1 LITILDEIIRP
12 SLTNWTEFGKLID
25 KSSNDLLSVA
35 HKTVETRLA
44 FANTHLVI
52 LRQVNNNTLKRAM
65 FENIIINLVS
75 SLQSVAHV
83 INERYTVGI
92 NYKVEI
98 DHKYYKREKKHL
110 EASKICLRC
119 KLKTVNTTLAEL
131 LDGDINHWQS
141 SKPLV

>member
-1 LITILDEIIRP
+1 
-12 SLTNWTEFGKLID
+12 LID
-25 KSSNDLLSVA
+25 ESSNDLLSVA

-98 DHKYYKREKKHL
+98 DHKYYEKR
-110 EASKICLRC
+110 S
-119 KLKTVNTTLAEL
+119 T
-131 LDGDINHWQS
+131 
-141 SKPLV
+141 SKPQKYVLDAN

>member
-12 SLTNWTEFGKLID
+12 SLTNRTEFGKLID

-83 INERYTVGI
+83 INEHYTVGI
-92 NYKVEI
+92 NYTKVEI
-98 DHKYYKREKKHL
+98 DHKYYERK
-110 EASKICLRC
+110 EAPRS
-119 KLKTVNTTLAEL
+119 LKN
-131 LDGDINHWQS
+131 IS
-141 SKPLV
+141 